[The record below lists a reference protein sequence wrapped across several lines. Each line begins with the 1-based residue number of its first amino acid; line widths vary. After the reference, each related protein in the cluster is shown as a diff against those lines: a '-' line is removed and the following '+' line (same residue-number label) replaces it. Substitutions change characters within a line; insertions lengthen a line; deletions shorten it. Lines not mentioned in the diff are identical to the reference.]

1 MQVLPNTTQ
10 TFEPLAP
17 RAEGQLRVGQLN
29 AYNLFDTK
37 DDPKAQE
44 PISERPAYKDHVTK
58 LATAIRDALGAP
70 DIITMQEVENLKVLQ
85 DLVKHPVIKGL
96 GYTPLIREGTDPRGI
111 DNAILYRNEAVD
123 LVQVM
128 QVDPL
133 RMNEKDRGTKLFTR
147 PPLVAQFAIRGREQA
162 RQGVKSLWVIGN
174 HFTSKL
180 GMEDA
185 ALKRAE
191 QASVVAHFA
200 QGLQVID
207 KRSGVI
213 VAGDLN
219 MERSEKEFAPLRQ
232 TKRGAAL
239 VDVTAQIPSHKRFS
253 WRDGRKHVQLD
264 QMLVSANLAKKVET
278 VQIPHVSTRTLKA
291 LHPDPVR
298 AEGFSD
304 HDPIVTTFEF

>member
-10 TFEPLAP
+10 KFEPIAL

-29 AYNLFDTK
+29 AHNLFDTR
-37 DDPKAQE
+37 DDKSTQE
-44 PISERPAYKDHVTK
+44 PISDRVGYKEHISK
-58 LATAIRDALGAP
+58 LATAIRDALGGP

-85 DLVKHPVIKGL
+85 DLVKDPAIKAL
-96 GYTPLIREGTDPRGI
+96 GYTPLLREGSDPRGI

-128 QVDPL
+128 QVDPQ
-133 RMNEKDRGTKLFTR
+133 RMNPKDRGTKLFTR
-147 PPLVAQFAIRGREQA
+147 PPLVAQFVIRGREQA
-162 RQGVKSLWVIGN
+162 RQGVQSLWVLAN

-180 GMEDA
+180 GLEDA

-191 QASVVAHFA
+191 QATTVAHFA
-200 QGLQVID
+200 QGLQAID
-207 KRSGVI
+207 ARSAVI

-219 MERSEKEFAPLRQ
+219 MERSEPEFAPLRQ

-239 VDVTAQIPSHKRFS
+239 VDVTSEIPSQKRFS
-253 WRDGRKHVQLD
+253 WRDGRKHVQFD

-278 VQIPHVSTRTLKA
+278 VQIPHVSTRSLKTLHA
-291 LHPDPVR
+291 DPVR

>member
-10 TFEPLAP
+10 TFEPLAR
-17 RAEGQLRVGQLN
+17 RADNQLRVGQLN
-29 AYNLFDTK
+29 AYNLFDTR
-37 DDPKAQE
+37 DDKATQD
-44 PISERPAYKDHVTK
+44 PVSERAAYKDHVTK

-70 DIITMQEVENLKVLQ
+70 DIITMQEVENVKVLQ
-85 DLVKHPVIKGL
+85 DLVKHEAIREL
-96 GYTPLIREGTDPRGI
+96 GYTPLLREGTDPRGI

-133 RMNEKDRGTKLFTR
+133 RMNDADRGAKLFTR

-162 RQGVKSLWVIGN
+162 RQGVKTLWVIGN

-180 GMEDA
+180 GQEDA
-185 ALKRAE
+185 ARKRAE
-191 QASVVAHFA
+191 QASVLAHFA

-207 KRSGVI
+207 NRSAVL

-219 MERSEKEFAPLRQ
+219 MERSEPEFKTLRQ

-239 VDVTAQIPSHKRFS
+239 VDVTSSIPSEKRFS
-253 WRDGRKHVQLD
+253 WRDGRKHLQLD
-264 QMLVSANLAKKVET
+264 HMLVSANLAKKVED
-278 VQIPHVSTRTLKA
+278 VRIPHVSTRTLKE
-291 LHPDPVR
+291 LHADPVR